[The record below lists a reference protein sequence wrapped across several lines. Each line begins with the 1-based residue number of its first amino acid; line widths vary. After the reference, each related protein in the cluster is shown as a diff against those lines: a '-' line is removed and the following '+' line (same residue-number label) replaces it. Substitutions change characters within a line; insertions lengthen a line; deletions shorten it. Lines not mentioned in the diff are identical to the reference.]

1 MVLAGASTQFIQH
14 FFFFFF
20 FFLIFCFLYFLF
32 DLMGKLENI
41 DHQQI
46 RIETRGNKRQDTVAS
61 FNLLR
66 A

>member
-1 MVLAGASTQFIQH
+1 
-14 FFFFFF
+14 
-20 FFLIFCFLYFLF
+20 
-32 DLMGKLENI
+32 MGKLENI

-46 RIETRGNKRQDTVAS
+46 RVETHGNKRQDAVAS